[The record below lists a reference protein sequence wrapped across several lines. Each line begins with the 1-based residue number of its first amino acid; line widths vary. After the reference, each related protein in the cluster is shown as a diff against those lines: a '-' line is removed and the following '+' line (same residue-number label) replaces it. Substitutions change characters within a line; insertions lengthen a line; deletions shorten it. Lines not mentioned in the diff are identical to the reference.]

1 MIAAQKKAARLLAQR
16 ETAKIKFQSY
26 HTTGAENRQAYIYA
40 PAPGEIAYVAY
51 DESWYKKGYVIVVS
65 PCRFS
70 SRGLWYADAL
80 PGRWNTEE
88 EAQRALDDL
97 ADHEGWRLIDTL
109 DQWSFDDDEY

>member
-26 HTTGAENRQAYIYA
+26 HTTGAENRQAHIYT

-51 DESWYKKGYVIVVS
+51 DAGRGKKGYRIVVS
-65 PCRFS
+65 PYRFS
-70 SRGLWYADAL
+70 SRGIWYADEL
-80 PGRWNTEE
+80 PGRWDTEE

-97 ADHEGWRLIDTL
+97 ADHEGWRYISLGREGA
-109 DQWSFDDDEY
+109 WA